1 MIAWCAKHSQ
11 YFENEILRKRP
22 YLRKEWRIRVVDNA
36 RGTTGIFYTFLGK
49 DRFGSVDR
57 H

>member
-1 MIAWCAKHSQ
+1 M
-11 YFENEILRKRP
+11 RP